1 MSGKSPHNA
10 LEAHSGRIWP
20 AREPVR
26 EHISKALQICYGV
39 RDNPPDMTTL
49 ELIGV
54 IERLE
59 EGLRLLDREELLR
72 AAHTDAELRTKGAL

>member
-1 MSGKSPHNA
+1 MTRHEAHNA
-10 LEAHSGRIWP
+10 LLTPSGQRWP
-20 AREPVR
+20 PNEPVR
-26 EHISKALQICYGV
+26 DHIRNALQICYGV
-39 RDNPPDMTTL
+39 RDNPPDMTSL